1 MCINRRRETDASV
14 VFPNPFRLPIAIRIH
29 EYRAR
34 WPISS
39 PRSPL
44 IFFGFFLLHSVAVHD
59 PARSPDTRRVKRDR
73 RTDASRKSRF
83 GFARPE
89 TACPRIRDRGTPG
102 GPYVNRFSAIARVR
116 IVGDRDAGTKR
127 VLRVNREQHIR
138 NVETWPEIDERTRRA
153 VHRRRRG
160 IRGISTFSI
169 RAKGRVF

>member
-73 RTDASRKSRF
+73 RTGQITIWIRAPGDGMPENSGPRDARGSVRKSIF
-83 GFARPE
+83 
-89 TACPRIRDRGTPG
+89 
-102 GPYVNRFSAIARVR
+102 
-116 IVGDRDAGTKR
+116 GDRAGQNCRRSGRRNETRIACKPRTTHTERRDAAGDR
-127 VLRVNREQHIR
+127 
-138 NVETWPEIDERTRRA
+138 RTYA
-153 VHRRRRG
+153 
-160 IRGISTFSI
+160 T
-169 RAKGRVF
+169 GRT